1 MVPAAPPPTPILRF
15 APSPNGFLHLG
26 HAYSALM
33 NARVA
38 ARLGGI
44 LRLRFEDIDAAR
56 CRPDYA
62 TEAMAD
68 LAWLG
73 VEWQGPVVYQ
83 STRFPAYAAA
93 LARLRADGLLY
104 PCFCGRGDI
113 ARAVADRPAW
123 PRDPDGSPLYPGTC
137 RVLTPAER
145 KARSAAGLRSSL
157 RLDMAAARRRPS
169 PDLHWTEFGESDVP
183 TRVRADPARW
193 GDVLLTRK
201 DVPTSYHLSVVVD
214 DAAQAVTDVVRGRD
228 LFAATALH
236 RLLQVLLELPEPAYH
251 HHELI
256 CGIDGSKLAKSRG
269 AASLRTLR
277 QNGVDPASLLQLAG
291 SALERAARASN
302 SS

>member
-1 MVPAAPPPTPILRF
+1 MLPAAPPPTPILRF

-73 VEWQGPVVYQ
+73 IEWQGPVVYQ
-83 STRFPAYAAA
+83 SARFPAYAAA

-104 PCFCGRGDI
+104 PCFCGRGDV
-113 ARAVADRPAW
+113 ARAVADRPGW

-137 RVLTPAER
+137 RGMAPAGQTRLAGGEQ
-145 KARSAAGLRSSL
+145 AAW
-157 RLDMAAARRRPS
+157 RLDMAAAQRRLPS
-169 PDLHWTEFGESDVP
+169 NLGWTEFGEGDM
-183 TRVRADPARW
+183 PARVKAAPAAW
-193 GDVLLTRK
+193 GDALLARRDVL
-201 DVPTSYHLSVVVD
+201 TSYHLSVTID
-214 DAAQAVTDVVRGRD
+214 DAAQGITDVVRGAD
-228 LFAATALH
+228 LHPATSLH
-236 RLLQVLLELPEPAYH
+236 RLLQVVLGLPEPAYH
-251 HHELI
+251 HHALI
-256 CGIDGSKLAKSRG
+256 LDHGGAKLAKSRSAPALRDMRLAG
-269 AASLRTLR
+269 AHSDNVTAM
-277 QNGVDPASLLQLAG
+277 LQLAH
-291 SALERAARASN
+291 
-302 SS
+302 